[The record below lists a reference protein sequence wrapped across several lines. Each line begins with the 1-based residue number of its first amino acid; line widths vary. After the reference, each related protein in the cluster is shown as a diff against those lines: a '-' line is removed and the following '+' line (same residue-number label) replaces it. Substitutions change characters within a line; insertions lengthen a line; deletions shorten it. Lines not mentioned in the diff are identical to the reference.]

1 MPFAQYLVDIAI
13 CLRRLTWLKLPG
25 DAAEEGRPFAES
37 CWAYPVV
44 GAGIGGAAAVAFLAA
59 DELGLAPSVAAVVAL
74 AASLAVTGAAPERA
88 LARAAGSLVA
98 SSAAEWNAIVLA
110 LAVVL
115 KAAAIAQAAHAGPV
129 GGILIGTA
137 AIAYACQIAA
147 LHAAPDGD
155 GDGDADSD
163 AKPALGPVGI
173 AFGVGA
179 AISLIVMAE
188 GWLAAVI
195 LAGVAT
201 GGIVYAARRPG
212 AAAAGAVLPA
222 VLALAEILA
231 LLAVVASR

>member
-155 GDGDADSD
+155 GDAESG

-201 GGIVYAARRPG
+201 GGIVFAARRPG
-212 AAAAGAVLPA
+212 AAAAGAALPA

>member
-13 CLRRLTWLKLPG
+13 CLRRLTWLRLPG

-37 CWAYPVV
+37 CWAYSVV
-44 GAGIGGAAAVAFLAA
+44 GAGIGGTAAVAFLAA
-59 DELGLAPSVAAVVAL
+59 EELGLAPAVAAVVAL

-98 SSAAEWNAIVLA
+98 SSAAEWSAIVLA
-110 LAVVL
+110 LVVVL
-115 KAAAIAQAAHAGPV
+115 KAAAIAQAADAGPV
-129 GGILIGTA
+129 GGILIGSA
-137 AIAYACQIAA
+137 AIAYACQVAA

-155 GDGDADSD
+155 ENGASD

-173 AFGVGA
+173 ALGVAA

-195 LAGVAT
+195 LAGAAT

-212 AAAAGAVLPA
+212 AAAAGAALPA

>member
-13 CLRRLTWLKLPG
+13 CLRRLTWLKLPQ

-37 CWAYPVV
+37 CWAYSLV

-59 DELGLAPSVAAVVAL
+59 EELGLAPAVAAVVAL
-74 AASLAVTGAAPERA
+74 AASFAITGAAPERA
-88 LARAAGSLVA
+88 LARAAGSLA
-98 SSAAEWNAIVLA
+98 PASAAEWSAIVLA
-110 LAVVL
+110 LVVVL
-115 KAAAIAQAAHAGPV
+115 EAAAIAQAADAGPV
-129 GGILIGTA
+129 GGILIGSS

-147 LHAAPDGD
+147 LHGAPDGD
-155 GDGDADSD
+155 GD
-163 AKPALGPVGI
+163 AKPTLGPVGI
-173 AFGVGA
+173 ALGVAA

-195 LAGVAT
+195 LAGAVT

-212 AAAAGAVLPA
+212 AGTAALPA
-222 VLALAEILA
+222 VLALAELLA